1 MPQGT
6 GVGDLDFEF
15 LDGFHLEFFSEEKKS
30 LPRVQGLESEDS
42 TGWVKRGEEGGGV
55 DLWEDADSTE
65 IGHEFEKGKEE
76 FGEPVGVSFSS
87 LDSKVAV
94 EEFDG
99 EEEFGSGFGGRGE
112 EVQGGEP
119 FVVVLVLKDGNPF
132 VELRSGRCLDR
143 KVEDELV

>member
-1 MPQGT
+1 MIDEGNADVRADPVVGGDLQGGWRRRELKLEGRGGIASMPQGT

-15 LDGFHLEFFSEEKKS
+15 LDGFHLGFFSEEKRS

-99 EEEFGSGFGGRGE
+99 EEEFGSGFGG
-112 EVQGGEP
+112 
-119 FVVVLVLKDGNPF
+119 
-132 VELRSGRCLDR
+132 
-143 KVEDELV
+143 